1 MDGRFPNSQASS
13 AAARA
18 KAVPK
23 TKKKQQEPSRASRA
37 PAPAQFPA
45 NLLLANQ
52 VPTISSDSD
61 GSIDDIV
68 FDNTGMRVGS
78 RALLAYDNCM
88 PMPTLYT

>member
-1 MDGRFPNSQASS
+1 MDGRSPNSQASS

-23 TKKKQQEPSRASRA
+23 TKKKQQEPTRA

-78 RALLAYDNCM
+78 RAHLAYDNCM